1 MRQLVL
7 IAVLF
12 FGVTFLGVAQDLS
25 LVQQFNGR
33 YDYTAIGNTL
43 NPGENNIDQ
52 SFCSILSSSEA
63 TLSLNTN
70 QTIVAAY
77 LYWAGSGLADTE
89 VVLNGYSI
97 TAAIDYS
104 VSYPVT
110 TGDELLFFSCVADV
124 TNLVQTLGNTSY
136 QFSELDISEAL
147 NTNPGYCTY
156 RTNFAGW
163 SIYVVYADASLPINQ
178 VSLFQ
183 GLEIINRDVTEK
195 TILLENIHVLSTDG
209 AKIGFLTWEGDANLA
224 VNETVSVNDVLLSNP
239 PLNPETNAFNGT
251 NSFTNSSTFY
261 NADLDVYDLQ
271 NHITIGDTSAEIK
284 LTTGADLIIINNII
298 TVLNSQLPDAT
309 VVVEELETICYSQE
323 VFLTYTVHNA
333 NATRMLPAGTPL
345 AIYADSALLFV
356 GATEND
362 LEIDAS
368 ETATVVLEIPESL
381 PLTFELLVVVDDDGT
396 GEGIVLELDEENNTA
411 VENIV
416 LSGPVVV
423 EELPSLLA
431 CDTGLNTAVFDLTLA
446 VATILEGSV
455 SLADCQFFTTLEN
468 LLLLEDELGN
478 PAAYS
483 NQFSE
488 ETMYIRV
495 AGNPCA
501 AVCAVVI
508 STENCPPIVPQGFS
522 PNGDGYNDWFHIQ
535 GLYDV
540 FEEHQLLVYNRLGT
554 LVFEGDN
561 SLPWEGLANRGMLQ
575 SEEVLPVGTYYY
587 VLHLNDAAYA
597 PLTGWV
603 YLNK

>member
-7 IAVLF
+7 TAVLF
-12 FGVTFLGVAQDLS
+12 LGVTFLGVAQGLS
-25 LVQQFNGR
+25 LFQQFNGR

-52 SFCSILSSSEA
+52 SFCSILPASEA
-63 TLSLNTN
+63 ILSLNTN

-77 LYWAGSGLADTE
+77 LYWAGSGVADTE
-89 VVLNGYSI
+89 VQLNGYSI
-97 TAAIDYS
+97 TSSIDYS

-124 TNLVQTLGNTSY
+124 TELVQTLGTTSY

-163 SIYVVYADASLPINQ
+163 SIYVVYEDATLPINQ

-224 VNETVSVNDVLLSNP
+224 IDETVLVNDILLSNP
-239 PLNPETNAFNGT
+239 PLNPDANAFNGT
-251 NSFTNSSTFY
+251 NSFTGSNTFY
-261 NADLDVYDLQ
+261 NVDLDVYDLQ

-309 VVVEELETICYSQE
+309 VLVESVETTCYSQE
-323 VFLTYTVHNA
+323 VSLTYTVHNA
-333 NATRMLPAGTPL
+333 NATRMLLAGTPL
-345 AIYADSALLFV
+345 AIYADSVLLFV

-368 ETATVVLEIPESL
+368 ETATVVLEIPENVPS
-381 PLTFELLVVVDDDGT
+381 TFELLVVIDDDGT
-396 GEGIVLELDEENNTA
+396 GEGIVIELDEENNTA
-411 VENIV
+411 IENIV

-423 EELPSLLA
+423 VELPSLTA

-446 VATILEGSV
+446 VATILNGSV
-455 SLADCQFFTTLEN
+455 LLADCQFFTTLEN
-468 LLLLEDELGN
+468 LLLLEDGLDN

-488 ETMYIRV
+488 EIIYIRV
-495 AGNPCA
+495 TGDPCA
-501 AVCAVVI
+501 TVYGVLL
-508 STENCPPIVPQGFS
+508 STENCPPIVSQGFS

-540 FEEHQLLVYNRLGT
+540 FEDHQLLVYNRLGT

-561 SLPWEGLANRGMLQ
+561 SLPWKGLANKGLLQ

-603 YLNK
+603 YLNR